1 MTTDDLVRE
10 AAVNPSLDDA
20 LELAAALQANLN
32 AVVLGTPGAVVAA
45 TTAVLAAG
53 HLLIE
58 DVPGVGKTM
67 LAKAVAV
74 SIGTRLARIQGHP
87 DLLPSDITG
96 VSIYS
101 ASSETWEFRPGPVFA
116 HVVLFDELN
125 RTPPRSQAAL
135 LEAMEERQVTVDGES
150 WPLPEPHL
158 VLATQNPIDQSG
170 TFPLVESQMD
180 RFLLAT
186 RLGYPD
192 ETTETRLALSH
203 GAQPSLATLS
213 PVCTPGGLA
222 AVQAAVAEVPVAPG
236 VARYAVAVVRAS
248 RADPFVRL
256 GASPRAAI
264 GLLAAARAARRDR
277 RPGLRASRRR
287 ESDRRQRARPSPGH
301 GRGPGRSLRSR
312 DRGRRGDPRAN
323 SFAEALMQGRS
334 RRHVPAVDR
343 ARAPAVRRQ
352 RVRQLALPERALGP
366 VAGSLLL
373 LLVWAGVAHASG
385 SGWVQTV
392 GAVVAGLLLL
402 GLVAP
407 AFSAPGLTLICE
419 RSPTDAVA
427 GSPVEIDVVGN
438 RSMRCTPWSARGG
451 PLLLTGKVP
460 ASLFI
465 VPLAQRRH
473 LEGHGAGRDRSA
485 PGPALVVTGSGPRA
499 GPAALRCASSL
510 ASGGASFARR
520 SRPRRARGRHVRPS
534 PVTCAASAPTSTA
547 TGAAAST
554 GMRAPTRATS

>member
-10 AAVNPSLDDA
+10 ATVSSPLDDA
-20 LELAAALQANLN
+20 FELAASLQANLN

-45 TTAVLAAG
+45 TTAVMAGG

-74 SIGTRLARIQGHP
+74 SIGASLARIQGHP

-192 ETTETRLALSH
+192 ETTETRLAVSH
-203 GAQPSLATLS
+203 GAQPSLSSLS
-213 PVCTPGGLA
+213 PVCTPSGLKA
-222 AVQAAVAEVPVAPG
+222 AQVAVADVAVTPA
-236 VARYAVAVVRAS
+236 VAHYAVAIVRAS

-264 GLLAAARAARRDR
+264 GLVASARA
-277 RPGLRASRRR
+277 
-287 ESDRRQRARPSPGH
+287 H
-301 GRGPGRSLRSR
+301 
-312 DRGRRGDPRAN
+312 
-323 SFAEALMQGRS
+323 
-334 RRHVPAVDR
+334 AV
-343 ARAPAVRRQ
+343 
-352 RVRQLALPERALGP
+352 
-366 VAGSLLL
+366 
-373 LLVWAGVAHASG
+373 
-385 SGWVQTV
+385 
-392 GAVVAGLLLL
+392 
-402 GLVAP
+402 
-407 AFSAPGLTLICE
+407 I
-419 RSPTDAVA
+419 
-427 GSPVEIDVVGN
+427 
-438 RSMRCTPWSARGG
+438 
-451 PLLLTGKVP
+451 
-460 ASLFI
+460 
-465 VPLAQRRH
+465 
-473 LEGHGAGRDRSA
+473 AGRDYVLPDDVKAVAVSVLAHRLVTDAA
-485 PGPALVVTGSGPRA
+485 PA
-499 GPAALRCASSL
+499 GAFEAGIAAVEAILER
-510 ASGGASFARR
+510 
-520 SRPRRARGRHVRPS
+520 VPS
-534 PVTCAASAPTSTA
+534 PRP
-547 TGAAAST
+547 
-554 GMRAPTRATS
+554 

>member
-20 LELAAALQANLN
+20 LELAGALQANLN

-67 LAKAVAV
+67 LAKAIAV

-192 ETTETRLALSH
+192 EATETRLALSH
-203 GAQPSLATLS
+203 GAQPSLSTLS

-222 AVQAAVAEVPVAPG
+222 AVQAAVAEVPVAAA
-236 VARYAVAVVRAS
+236 VARYAVAVVRA
-248 RADPFVRL
+248 AVPT
-256 GASPRAAI
+256 
-264 GLLAAARAARRDR
+264 
-277 RPGLRASRRR
+277 
-287 ESDRRQRARPSPGH
+287 PS
-301 GRGPGRSLRSR
+301 S
-312 DRGRRGDPRAN
+312 
-323 SFAEALMQGRS
+323 ALE
-334 RRHVPAVDR
+334 
-343 ARAPAVRRQ
+343 RAPA
-352 RVRQLALPERALGP
+352 A
-366 VAGSLLL
+366 
-373 LLVWAGVAHASG
+373 
-385 SGWVQTV
+385 
-392 GAVVAGLLLL
+392 
-402 GLVAP
+402 
-407 AFSAPGLTLICE
+407 
-419 RSPTDAVA
+419 
-427 GSPVEIDVVGN
+427 
-438 RSMRCTPWSARGG
+438 
-451 PLLLTGKVP
+451 
-460 ASLFI
+460 
-465 VPLAQRRH
+465 
-473 LEGHGAGRDRSA
+473 
-485 PGPALVVTGSGPRA
+485 
-499 GPAALRCASSL
+499 
-510 ASGGASFARR
+510 
-520 SRPRRARGRHVRPS
+520 
-534 PVTCAASAPTSTA
+534 
-547 TGAAAST
+547 
-554 GMRAPTRATS
+554 